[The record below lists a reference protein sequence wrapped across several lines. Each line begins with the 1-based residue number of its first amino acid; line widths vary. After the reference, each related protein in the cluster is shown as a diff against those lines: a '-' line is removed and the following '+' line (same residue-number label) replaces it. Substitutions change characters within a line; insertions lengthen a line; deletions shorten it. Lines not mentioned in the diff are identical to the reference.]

1 MYITLLFLTLFKHAN
16 SQFVEI
22 NFIISKYT
30 CSDFS
35 EEKKQYNKT
44 SSSRVPT
51 ENFKAR
57 KFQKTFRGSLIS

>member
-16 SQFVEI
+16 SQFVES

-35 EEKKQYNKT
+35 KKKNSIIKLAVAGFQQKISKLVNFRRLSEE
-44 SSSRVPT
+44 V
-51 ENFKAR
+51 
-57 KFQKTFRGSLIS
+57 